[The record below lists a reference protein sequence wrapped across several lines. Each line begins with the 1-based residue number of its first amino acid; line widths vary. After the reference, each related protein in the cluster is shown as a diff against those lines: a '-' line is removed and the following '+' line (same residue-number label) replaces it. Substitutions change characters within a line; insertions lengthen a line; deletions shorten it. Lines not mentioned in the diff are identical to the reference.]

1 MSLFW
6 RMPSKQ
12 LGVLLFTIQYAD
24 IFGRVDTIV
33 YAIIAWIY
41 VGLQEMSDLGL
52 IFGSL
57 IEYSWECHILVD
69 V

>member
-12 LGVLLFTIQYAD
+12 LGVFPFTNQYAD
-24 IFGRVDTIV
+24 IFTHGDIIV
-33 YAIIAWIY
+33 YPILAWIY
-41 VGLQEMSDLGL
+41 VGLQETSDLGL
-52 IFGSL
+52 IFDSL
-57 IEYSWECHILVD
+57 IEYCWECHILVD

>member
-12 LGVLLFTIQYAD
+12 LGVLLFTNQYAD
-24 IFGRVDTIV
+24 IFGHVDAIV

-57 IEYSWECHILVD
+57 IEYS
-69 V
+69 